1 MPYRVPHG
9 YVYWFSVCMFLN
21 RKLIFYQKNAKELY
35 RELQIYQRV
44 FNNIT
49 RSLLLP
55 LMLGMFDAILT
66 FSGYSLIAHYKTL
79 EFFSLIMLFIL
90 LVYSLLALSLFKF
103 MELFES
109 TCADFSR
116 QLKEQSIWLRNKN
129 RKFIS
134 ETHKFAQSL
143 LPPKGISAG
152 YLCNTGSF
160 FKNCG

>member
-1 MPYRVPHG
+1 
-9 YVYWFSVCMFLN
+9 
-21 RKLIFYQKNAKELY
+21 
-35 RELQIYQRV
+35 
-44 FNNIT
+44 
-49 RSLLLP
+49 
-55 LMLGMFDAILT
+55 MLGMFDAILT

-116 QLKEQSIWLRNKN
+116 ELKMQCLGLRRQNQ
-129 RKFIS
+129 KFSS

-143 LPPKGISAG
+143 LPLRVYRLDTYVTQGLSLRIVDRDINNIIMLLMSNKLYKKIQ
-152 YLCNTGSF
+152 LN
-160 FKNCG
+160 KQ